1 MTTMHDP
8 NEDIVSVR
16 SSPLWSPS
24 EREEDCRPRSNGCDI
39 RGNGGDAGTVERQLD
54 ERNDR
59 NRSENRNHGFS
70 ARMVRR

>member
-1 MTTMHDP
+1 MHDRCMTP
-8 NEDIVSVR
+8 VKDIVQVR

-24 EREEDCRPRSNGCDI
+24 EREEDPPRNNGCTSK
-39 RGNGGDAGTVERQLD
+39 GGDAGTVERQLD

>member
-1 MTTMHDP
+1 MTPMR
-8 NEDIVSVR
+8 NIVSVR

-24 EREEDCRPRSNGCDI
+24 EREEDCRPRSNGYGI
-39 RGNGGDAGTVERQLD
+39 RGNGGEAGTVQRQLD

>member
-1 MTTMHDP
+1 MMHDH
-8 NEDIVSVR
+8 DAGQRLSGTSRI
-16 SSPLWSPS
+16 WSPS
-24 EREEDCRPRSNGCDI
+24 EREEDCHPRSNGGGI

-59 NRSENRNHGFS
+59 NRSENRNHGVS